1 MFKYTYFFLVLS
13 FSVQSL
19 LSQKINFKEYDL
31 ENGMHVILHQDNSNP
46 IVAVSVLYHVGSKN
60 ENPERTGF
68 AHFFE
73 HLLFEGSKN
82 IRRGEFSKYVA
93 SAGGRNNAN
102 TTQDRTF
109 YYELLPSNQLKLGL
123 WLESER
129 LLHAKVDA
137 KGIETQREVV
147 KEEKRLRIDNQ
158 AYQDAVS
165 RVIWDALYKKHPYSW
180 PVIGSMEHIDR
191 AQEEDY
197 KSFYKEF
204 YVPNN
209 ATLSIAGDI
218 NIKETKK
225 WIDDYFGSIPTGKG
239 KARRPTEKEEPI
251 QEEIVLESKDKNVQ
265 LPATIF
271 AYRVPKQTDK
281 DSYVLNII
289 SRVLASGESSRFTK
303 RIVNEK
309 QLAVASGSFL
319 WKLEDYGTF
328 ICYGIVNQGVS
339 TDKLQTAMD
348 IEIEKLKKEGI
359 TQRELQKQIN
369 RLEKDFVS
377 SNSTVAGIAESL
389 ANYHIYYGDA
399 NLINTEIERYR
410 KITIEDVKR
419 VAKKYLNKNRRVK
432 VFVQPVPVGL

>member
-1 MFKYTYFFLVLS
+1 MYKHTYFLFLL
-13 FSVQSL
+13 L
-19 LSQKINFKEYDL
+19 LSELLFSQNIHFEEYDL
-31 ENGMHVILHQDNSNP
+31 KNGMHVILHQDNSNP

-60 ENPERTGF
+60 ENPDRTGF

-82 IRRGEFSKYVA
+82 IKRGEFSKYIA

-102 TTQDRTF
+102 TTKDRTF

-129 LLHAKVDA
+129 LLHAKVET

-158 AYQDAVS
+158 PYQEVFS
-165 RVIWDALYKKHPYSW
+165 RVIWEALYKKHPYRW
-180 PVIGSMEHIDR
+180 PVIGSMDHIDA

-197 KSFYKEF
+197 KSFYKDF

-218 NIKETKK
+218 DISEAKK
-225 WIDDYFGSIPTGKG
+225 WIDDYFGSIPKG
-239 KARRPTEKEEPI
+239 KEKIRRPTEKEEPI
-251 QEEIVLESKDKNVQ
+251 QKEIELETKDKNVQ
-265 LPATIF
+265 LPASVF
-271 AYRVPKQTDK
+271 AYRVPKQTDE
-281 DSYVLNII
+281 DSYVLDII
-289 SRVLASGESSRFTK
+289 SGVLSSGESSRFTK
-303 RIVNEK
+303 QIVNQK

-319 WKLEDYGTF
+319 WRQEDYGTF
-328 ICYGIVNQGVS
+328 ICYGIVNQGIPAGE
-339 TDKLQTAMD
+339 LQIAMD
-348 IEIEKLKKEGI
+348 IEIEKLKDQGI

-369 RLEKDFVS
+369 KLEKDFVS
-377 SNSTVAGIAESL
+377 FNSTMAGIAESL
-389 ANYHIYYGDA
+389 ADYYVYYRDA

-410 KITIEDVKR
+410 KITVQDVKR
-419 VAKKYLNKNRRVK
+419 VAKKYLNKNQRVK
-432 VFVQPVPVGL
+432 VFVGPGS